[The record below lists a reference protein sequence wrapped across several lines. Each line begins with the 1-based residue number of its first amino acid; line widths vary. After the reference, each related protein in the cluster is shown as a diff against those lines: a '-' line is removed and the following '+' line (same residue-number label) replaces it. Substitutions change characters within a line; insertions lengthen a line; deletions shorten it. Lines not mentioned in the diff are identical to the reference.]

1 MEENSKLGVY
11 SAQVEQEEKSSF
23 DFSTIYTIFLFN
35 WKWFILSLAVCVG
48 IAYAYLRQ
56 ATPVYQAYA
65 KYLIKNE
72 TGNSRNS
79 RSMLSTTNLGIV
91 SNATNINNEM
101 EILKSRILAEQTV
114 RDLKLYVTYVHQGR
128 IRNYEYYRNQ
138 PVSVDID
145 PAHLEKLTSPIDLE
159 ITRVEG
165 GYAVSGSFY
174 YVPEDNPTEGK
185 TYSINKTLETLPAT
199 INSRVGTLT
208 FNANSYIPMQE
219 GQTLTVQIK
228 SPLATSYKYAGS
240 LQVAQLSELTTIA
253 SLVLTD
259 EIPLRAIDYL
269 RQLTVCYN
277 RQANDEKNEV
287 ARRTE
292 AFINSRLEKI
302 NAELGDAE
310 GSIEDYKRRNN
321 MIDVTTSAGTAMS
334 HQDDYGQRLIQADVQ
349 LELLN
354 SIEEY
359 MDDPV
364 NKYQAIPVNVGLS
377 DPTALSLI
385 NRYNE
390 IALER
395 NRILGSASESSPV
408 VTPLTAQLD
417 DLSNGIKRSLEQTRR
432 NMQIERNSL
441 SSQYSKYTSQI
452 SSTPEQERILSQI
465 GRQQTVKSG
474 LYLALLQKRE
484 ENSISLAATA
494 DNGQLIDEPQFA
506 GKVSPENTKIMLVAV
521 VLGIMIPLIIFLV
534 RRLMRYK
541 IEGHDD
547 VASLTDIPIIADVPV
562 ATDKSKGTA
571 DIVVRENQNT
581 QMEETFRSLRTN
593 LQFMFKEGHKVAM
606 FTSST
611 SGEGKTFNVTN
622 LAMSFALLEKKVI
635 IVGLDIR
642 KPRIAEQFGIHDH
655 HHGITNL
662 LATNEPTVEMVKE
675 QIIPSGINNNL
686 DLLMSGPI
694 PPNPTELLSRKS
706 LDATMAILKEL
717 YDYVFIDTAPI
728 GLVTDTFLLGR
739 VADATV
745 FVCRADYTPK
755 RALSNLNALNTAKRL
770 PEIGIVINGI
780 DMSKKKYGYY
790 YGYSNYKSYG
800 RYSYSPGTY
809 FNSKYGQ
816 KNDTSVKR

>member
-1 MEENSKLGVY
+1 MEENNKLGVY
-11 SAQVEQEEKSSF
+11 STQVEQEEKSSF
-23 DFSTIYTIFLFN
+23 DFATIYTIFLFN
-35 WKWFILSLAVCVG
+35 WKWFVLSLVICIGV
-48 IAYAYLRQ
+48 AYAYLRYT
-56 ATPVYQAYA
+56 TPVYQAYA

-72 TGNSRNS
+72 QGNNRSS
-79 RSMLSTTNLGIV
+79 RSMLSTSNLGIV
-91 SNATNINNEM
+91 SNASNINNEM
-101 EILKSRILAEQTV
+101 EILKSISLAEQTV
-114 RDLKLYVTYVHQGR
+114 RDLKLYTSYWHQGK
-128 IRNYEYYRNQ
+128 IKDHEYYRNQ

-145 PAHLEKLTSPIDLE
+145 PTHLEKLSSPLNIE
-159 ITRVEG
+159 VTRTKD
-165 GYAVSGSFY
+165 GYAVTGTFF
-174 YVPEDNPTEGK
+174 YVPEDNPTAAKE
-185 TYSINKTLETLPAT
+185 YAIDKTLDTLPAT
-199 INSRVGTLT
+199 INSRIGTLT
-208 FNANSYIPMQE
+208 FTQSTPIPMQE
-219 GQTLTVQIK
+219 GEKIKVQIK
-228 SPLATSYKYAGS
+228 SPLSAAYKYVGN
-240 LQVAQLSELTTIA
+240 LSVGQMSEMTTIA
-253 SLVLTD
+253 NLVLTD
-259 EIPLRAIDYL
+259 ELPLRAIDYL

-277 RQANDEKNEV
+277 RQANDEKNEI

-292 AFINSRLEKI
+292 AFINCRLEKI

-310 GSIEDYKRRNN
+310 GSIEDFKRRNN
-321 MIDVTTSAGTAMS
+321 MVDITASAGTAMS
-334 HQDDYGQRLIQADVQ
+334 HQDDYGQKLIQADVQ

-359 MDDPV
+359 MDDAA
-364 NKYQAIPVNVGLS
+364 NKYQTIPVNVGLS

-395 NRILGSASESSPV
+395 NRVLGSASESSPV

-417 DLSNGIKRSLEQTRR
+417 DLSKSIKRSLAQTRR

-452 SSTPEQERILSQI
+452 YSTPEQERILSQI

-506 GKVSPENTKIMLVAV
+506 GKVSPENSKIMLVAV
-521 VLGIMIPLIIFLV
+521 VLGIFIPLIFFIV
-534 RRLMRYK
+534 CRLLRYK

-547 VASLTDIPIIADVPV
+547 VVSLTDIPILADIPV
-562 ATDKSKGTA
+562 ATDKAKGNA

-593 LQFMFKEGHKVAM
+593 LQFMLKEGHKVMM

-611 SGEGKTFNVTN
+611 SGEGKTFCATN
-622 LAMSFALLEKKVI
+622 LAMSFALLDKKVI

-642 KPRIAEQFGIHDH
+642 RPRVAEQFDINDH
-655 HHGITNL
+655 IHGITNL
-662 LATNEPTVEMVKE
+662 LAMDEPTEQDVKE
-675 QIIPSGINNNL
+675 QIVKSGINNNL
-686 DLLMSGPI
+686 DLLMAGPI

-706 LDATMAILKEL
+706 LDIVTEKLKDL
-717 YDYVFIDTAPI
+717 YDYVIIDTAPI

-739 VADATV
+739 ISDATV
-745 FVCRADYTPK
+745 FVCRADYTTK
-755 RALSNLNALNTAKRL
+755 RAINDLNQINTSKRL

-790 YGYSNYKSYG
+790 YGYTNYKSYG
-800 RYSYSPGTY
+800 RYMHSAGTY
-809 FNSKYGQ
+809 YNSKYAP
-816 KNDTSVKR
+816 KDDKSVKR